1 MTHPL
6 IILSPPRYL
15 QPYEAD
21 PPLSSK
27 ARVAT
32 DTTLTAFAQLS
43 ALRLNCERAFI
54 SLMDASHQYI
64 VAEATRSLS
73 LKSEDVHD
81 HADDALF
88 LGQTILDFD
97 WGVCPVSLII
107 MPSFSIFRKVTFT
120 KSLPGNHCMLYLSG
134 RQFKRDHRLRQ
145 SHSSSLCDERHVRFG
160 RFQRTTLHC
169 WMAVYEVLRRSTNP

>member
-1 MTHPL
+1 MLYHIASVFL
-6 IILSPPRYL
+6 GSSQLSSCDFPAYNLSRYL

-43 ALRLNCERAFI
+43 ALRLNCDRGFI

-97 WGVCPVSLII
+97 WGVCPVSYMRFAHFDFHL
-107 MPSFSIFRKVTFT
+107 SF
-120 KSLPGNHCMLYLSG
+120 
-134 RQFKRDHRLRQ
+134 
-145 SHSSSLCDERHVRFG
+145 
-160 RFQRTTLHC
+160 
-169 WMAVYEVLRRSTNP
+169 